1 MPKRRHGFTLVEL
14 LVVIA
19 VIGVLVS
26 LLLPAVQMARE
37 AARRSH
43 CKNNLKQIALATL
56 NYESALRVFPPS
68 FCNLPGTTSAQ
79 NSGGNW
85 SAQARVLPYLEQE
98 TIYKAIDFRIGYDA
112 QPDIAV
118 LRVPHHLCPSEVNDR
133 ARLGGTPP
141 APVHYP
147 LNYAV
152 NMGVWLVYDPVTQ
165 RGGLGAFHPNSG
177 LVPSSFRDGLSNTLM
192 LAEVKAF
199 TPYFR
204 NANNAPPIPP
214 TDPAQICGLGGQ
226 AKMGIVLDSNTG
238 HTEWVDGRS
247 HQAGFTTTFQPNTK
261 VLCSV
266 GGVTYDVDYTSR
278 QEGVSLSDPT
288 YAAVTARSYH
298 PNLVNVAMMDGS
310 VRSISDSIDL
320 ATWQA
325 LSTRAMS
332 DAPDSEWA
340 ASGQ

>member
-1 MPKRRHGFTLVEL
+1 MPNRRDGFTLVEL

-37 AARRSH
+37 AARRNH

-56 NYESALRVFPPS
+56 NYESVNRVFPPS
-68 FCNLPGTTSAQ
+68 FCIFPGVTSAQ
-79 NSGGNW
+79 NAGGHW
-85 SAQARVLPYLEQE
+85 SAQARVLPYIEQE
-98 TIYKAIDFRIGYDA
+98 TIYKAIDFRLGYDA
-112 QPDIAV
+112 QREIAI
-118 LRVPHHLCPSEVNDR
+118 LRVSHHICPSEVNDR

-141 APVHYP
+141 APIHYP
-147 LNYAV
+147 LNYGV
-152 NMGVWLVYDPVTQ
+152 NMGVWLVYDPNTQ

-204 NANNAPPIPP
+204 NANNAPPTPP
-214 TDPAQICGLGGQ
+214 IDPAHICALGGQ
-226 AKMGIVLDSNTG
+226 AKMGTILDLNTG

-261 VLCSV
+261 VLCTV
-266 GGVTYDVDYTSR
+266 GGVTYDVDYTSI
-278 QEGVSLSDPT
+278 QEGVSLTAIT

-310 VRSISDSIDL
+310 VRSINDSIDL
-320 ATWQA
+320 TTWQA
-325 LSTRAMS
+325 LSTRAMA
-332 DAPDSEWA
+332 DDSGGEWA

>member
-1 MPKRRHGFTLVEL
+1 MSSRRHGFTLVEL

-19 VIGVLVS
+19 IIGVLAS
-26 LLLPAVQMARE
+26 LLLPAVQFARE

-68 FCNLPGTTSAQ
+68 FCILPGTTAAQ
-79 NSGGNW
+79 NTGGQW
-85 SAQARVLPYLEQE
+85 SAQARVLPYIEQQ
-98 TIYKAIDFRIGYDA
+98 TIYNAIDFRIGYDL
-112 QPDIAV
+112 QRDIAI
-118 LRVPHHLCPSEVNDR
+118 LRVPHHICPSEMNDR
-133 ARLGGTPP
+133 ARMGGTPAQP
-141 APVHYP
+141 IHYP
-147 LNYAV
+147 INYGV
-152 NMGVWLVYDPVTQ
+152 NMGVWLVYDPNTQ
-165 RGGLGAFHPNSG
+165 RGGLGAFFPNSG

-204 NANNAPPIPP
+204 NANNAPPSPP
-214 TDPAQICGLGGQ
+214 LDPAQICALGGQ
-226 AKMGIVLDSNTG
+226 AKLGPVLDNNTG

-247 HQAGFTTTFQPNTK
+247 HQAGFTTTFPPNTK
-261 VLCSV
+261 VLCTV
-266 GGVTYDVDYTSR
+266 GGSVYDVDYTSM
-278 QEGVSLSDPT
+278 QEGVSLTAIT

-325 LSTRAMS
+325 LSTRALS
-332 DAPDSEWA
+332 DDSGSEWA